1 MIEKTPKTESPLKF
15 PVECH
20 FRIIAEDH
28 ENMHFVIETVL
39 MGLGINDTL
48 EQANTSKKGKYVSF
62 SVSTTVESSEI
73 LSKIDSELRN
83 IQGVK
88 MVL

>member
-1 MIEKTPKTESPLKF
+1 MVFENEELKF

-20 FRIIAEDH
+20 FKVISEDIDGI
-28 ENMHFVIETVL
+28 HFVIETVL
-39 MGLGINDTL
+39 MEMKINVPVL
-48 EQANTSKKGKYVSF
+48 RGNKSAGGKYI
-62 SVSTTVESSEI
+62 THNITVMVH
-73 LSKIDSELRN
+73 SKEMLTAIDTELRN

>member
-1 MIEKTPKTESPLKF
+1 MVFENEELKF

-20 FRIIAEDH
+20 FKVISEDIQ
-28 ENMHFVIETVL
+28 NIHFVIETVL
-39 MGLGINDTL
+39 MGLNINVPVVKGNKS
-48 EQANTSKKGKYVSF
+48 AGGKYI
-62 SVSTTVESSEI
+62 THDITVTVHSKEI
-73 LSKIDSELRN
+73 LTAIDAELRN

>member
-1 MIEKTPKTESPLKF
+1 MTNQTPETESELKF
-15 PVECH
+15 PLECH
-20 FRIIAEDH
+20 FRVIAEDH

-39 MGLGINDTL
+39 MGLGVNDTL
-48 EQANTSKKGKYVSF
+48 KSENTSKKGKYVSF
-62 SVSTTVESSEI
+62 SVTTTVESSEI
-73 LSKIDSELRN
+73 MSKIDSELRN